1 MLGIFSCL
9 FLSLFLPQ
17 TESRKK
23 EALTKTM
30 NDYPAG
36 EAMLQSELGIIKSDV
51 GSIKSE
57 LSRVRTAGNFSCVAV
72 DALV

>member
-1 MLGIFSCL
+1 
-9 FLSLFLPQ
+9 
-17 TESRKK
+17 
-23 EALTKTM
+23 M

-36 EAMLQSELGIIKSDV
+36 EGAGSRAMLNSELGIIKSDV

-57 LSRVRTAGNFSCVAV
+57 LSRARTAGNFSCVAV